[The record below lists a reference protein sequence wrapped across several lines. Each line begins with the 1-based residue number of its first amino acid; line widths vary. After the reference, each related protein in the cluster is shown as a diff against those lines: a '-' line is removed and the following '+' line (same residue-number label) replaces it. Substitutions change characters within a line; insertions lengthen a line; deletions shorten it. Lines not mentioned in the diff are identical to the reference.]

1 MEMDGIT
8 TKYEIRKTIRVSPFL
23 HRKNGNCQL
32 IHHKQQQIMI
42 DKRKRKAKQNKTNK
56 TWIEEQFHYFLD
68 WSMVLLSFYSFD
80 NNSADLSC
88 SMNHVGEWKKNEQ
101 YTDRLQTHISPV
113 YVVDHIVIIDWHVN
127 KHQHHHRCC
136 CCSGVEFYREKRM

>member
-8 TKYEIRKTIRVSPFL
+8 TKYEIRKTIRVSPFR

-32 IHHKQQQIMI
+32 IHHKQQQMMI
-42 DKRKRKAKQNKTNK
+42 DKRKRKAKQNKQNLNRGTISLFFGLVHGF
-56 TWIEEQFHYFLD
+56 TFILFVRE
-68 WSMVLLSFYSFD
+68 